1 MQRSLFLKVFVILG
15 LTALISILM
24 IMIANV
30 IEERSEYRQQ
40 AINSIANDSVRE
52 QTITGPILIIPYTDE
67 YQETVESEGKKE
79 LVARNVQREFLVF
92 PSDYTVKGAVDTD
105 RRYRGIHQVL
115 VYSGQHHLSGS
126 FVLPVEA
133 DLPRATRTSRLTIQR
148 ARVALGIE
156 DVRGIRDITRLD
168 WDGSQYEF
176 QQGTAMKSIASG
188 LHAAVPGLTLEQP
201 VTAQFSLKLGLDGIE
216 RQHFVPVGKT
226 NLVTLKSSWPHPQF
240 GGRFLPSPRDRTIG
254 DDGFSATWKISS
266 LSTNAQQQLRNMEA
280 SGTPQ
285 DFPAMARPVSASPE
299 DTTAQ
304 VRGGLQL
311 DRFSVGFVEPVNVY
325 SLADRAT
332 KYGLL
337 FVILTFGAFFIFE
350 MLKRLPIHP
359 IQYLL
364 VGLALVV
371 FFLLLV
377 SLSEHIDFAVSYISA
392 SLACIVLI
400 SFYLS
405 YVLQDW
411 KRGVGFGLGLTLL
424 YSALY
429 GLLISESNAL
439 VMGSVLLFA
448 ILAAV
453 MVATRKIDWY
463 KVGSAE
469 PAPQAA

>member
-1 MQRSLFLKVFVILG
+1 MQKSLFLKVLIILG
-15 LTALISILM
+15 LTVLIFILM
-24 IMIANV
+24 AVISNT

-40 AINSIANDSVRE
+40 AVHSIANDSVRE

-67 YQETVESEGKKE
+67 YEETLEVEGKKE
-79 LVARNVQREFLVF
+79 VVTRNVQREHLVF
-92 PSDYTVKGAVDTD
+92 PSDYTVEGSVDTD

-115 VYSGQHHLSGS
+115 VYSGHHHLHGN

-133 DLPRATRTSRLTIQR
+133 DLARAGKTSRLTIQR

-156 DVRGIRDITRLD
+156 DVRGIRDITKLD
-168 WDGSQYEF
+168 WDGSEFEF
-176 QQGTAMKSIASG
+176 QQGTAMKSIVSG
-188 LHAAVPGLTLEQP
+188 LHASVPGLTLQQP
-201 VTAQFSLKLGLDGIE
+201 ATARFSLKLGLDGIE
-216 RQHFVPVGKT
+216 RQHFVPVGKS
-226 NLVTLKSSWPHPQF
+226 NVVTLKSTWPHPQF

-254 DDGFSATWKISS
+254 DDGFKATWKISS
-266 LSTNAQQQLRNMEA
+266 LSTNAQQQLRNLEA
-280 SGTPQ
+280 LGAPQ
-285 DFPAMARPVSASPE
+285 EFAGPVS
-299 DTTAQ
+299 TTAATPDDVTARARGPQ
-304 VRGGLQL
+304 V

-377 SLSEHIDFAVSYISA
+377 SLSEHIAFGVAYLSA
-392 SLACIVLI
+392 SLACIALI

-405 YVLQDW
+405 HVLRDW
-411 KRGVGFGLGLTLL
+411 RRGVGFGLGLTLL

-439 VMGSVLLFA
+439 VMGSILLFA

-463 KVGSAE
+463 QVGAVE
-469 PAPQAA
+469 VRPQAA